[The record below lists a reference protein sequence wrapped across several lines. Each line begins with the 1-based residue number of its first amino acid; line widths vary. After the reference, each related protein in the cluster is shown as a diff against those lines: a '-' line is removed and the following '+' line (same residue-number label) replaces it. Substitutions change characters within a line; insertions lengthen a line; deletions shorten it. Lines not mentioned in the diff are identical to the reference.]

1 MKCKYC
7 GAEVGLEENYCK
19 YCGRPNEQAVRHA
32 QDMASYH
39 RHFAATEAAVV
50 NKTNRYRQIVL
61 RIALIF
67 TLVILTLVMYAV
79 ANHAYS
85 IPETLRRRAA
95 EKDPALTVSR
105 LDAYLDAR
113 DYMSFVSYMDYC
125 DLRTFGSAPE
135 AFSKYSRLHSCAYY
149 YQDFVLRMESLLLHT
164 DREDWQK
171 YNADSDIRWLCQA
184 MDDFISDYNRTS
196 LDGEDPFS
204 APYLED
210 MYQTMM
216 EMLHV
221 YLGIDE
227 SEREGFLSLSLTKKA
242 AVVEEVLV
250 HAQQSD

>member
-7 GAEVGLEENYCK
+7 GAEIGLEENFCQ
-19 YCGRPNEQAVRHA
+19 YCGRPNEQAARHSR
-32 QDMASYH
+32 DMASYH
-39 RHFAATEAAVV
+39 RRFAATEATVV

-61 RIALIF
+61 RIGLIF
-67 TLVILTLVMYAV
+67 ILMILTLVMYAV
-79 ANHAYS
+79 ANSAYS
-85 IPETLRRRAA
+85 IPDALRRRAA

-125 DLRTFGSAPE
+125 DLHTFGSAPE
-135 AFSKYSRLHSCAYY
+135 EFSRYSRLRNGAYY
-149 YQDFVLRMESLLLHT
+149 YQDFVMRMESLFLHT
-164 DREDWQK
+164 DPEEWLK
-171 YNADSDIRWLCQA
+171 NKANSDIRWLCQ
-184 MDDFISDYNRTS
+184 S
-196 LDGEDPFS
+196 LDEFLSVYEKTPFNEEDQFS

-227 SEREGFLSLSLTKKA
+227 SERETFLALSETRKA
-242 AVVEEVLV
+242 AVIEEVLEY
-250 HAQQSD
+250 AQQSD